1 MNRASRLLLFPI
13 QHPIAI
19 LSIALAVA
27 LAAIISVSRIHP
39 DASLD
44 AMFTGHSAAGA
55 ALSHVMH
62 DFDAVD
68 ELLVLVS
75 LPDQKAQPSPD
86 QLLGFAQR
94 FEDQVKGSKSST
106 GLVDSVIYRADS
118 QTIEYFEKVLVPSA
132 IFYLDD
138 ATFAAAMHRLT
149 REQMQKQIE
158 QDQAMMATPGPAAGA
173 LAKTFMQDPLRLR
186 EFLLDRLKEQAPFH
200 TYQGSDAFLSPD
212 GRNLLIRVRGRKPP
226 DDLDYCQALVREIDA
241 CANRANSDHL
251 TVQLAGS
258 YAIAADSG
266 RAIRSD
272 MISSVTGS
280 IICLQLLFLLAYR
293 GAFRLF
299 IVALAPIALGILLG
313 FGIYAI
319 FHTGLT
325 PLAGVLGGILAGMAI
340 DYSVQ
345 YLSMYE
351 SRRGNGAPAIVAAQ
365 EATVGFTPSPG
376 TPRASFSP
384 SPSTPGEGWGGGRAV
399 DRDPTKN
406 PHPDPPPEYRER
418 GNANANANAV
428 PPYLRATPGV
438 TPAAFAAW
446 ATSVVGFLAIAASS
460 VRMLRDFSILG
471 SIGLAGAFVCVVMLE
486 PMLLS
491 RLDHRP
497 DRIARSYFRFSLAP
511 LLGWIGNHRK
521 LCAGA
526 SILIA
531 LLSAVALVAWRG
543 DLLSFESDLTVMH
556 PRPHPA
562 LAAQDEISKRF
573 GIAPDS
579 IVVYLHAVSDQK
591 LLELSHDVSQRLSTS
606 SVKDA
611 GVARTYGLATL
622 LPDPRVASAR
632 IAATGPAVA
641 ERVVNDF
648 QNVMRDAGFNLDAQ
662 PIKNYSTFLR
672 VLLTRHS
679 PPTIHDML
687 PYQALARTMLP
698 RTAFSS
704 GSEHSSDAITVV
716 FMSHTFS
723 DRAFRDRAVN
733 GVRTALNGRSGATP
747 TGLSIIA
754 FDTEAAVRRDLPIL
768 ACIALIAVAIYL
780 AFHFRSVTNAALA
793 LAPTLFSFLVLL
805 AVMHLAGQKLNMIN
819 LVAVPLLIGI
829 DVDYGIFLVSLAR
842 PKEIHVDGPLIPSPG
857 TPGEG
862 QGGGSSLGR
871 GQPLDPLPSPPP
883 EYREREEEGPRAH
896 PENEKNASAQLANNL
911 SPVCHAVMIC
921 ALATLIGFGSLA
933 WTSVPAIRSLGIA
946 VAVGIGACLFSAM
959 FLLVPIF
966 FMLAGEDSS
975 SR

>member
-13 QHPIAI
+13 QHPVAI
-19 LSIALAVA
+19 LSIALAMA

-106 GLVDSVIYRADS
+106 DLVDSVIYRADS
-118 QTIEYFEKVLVPSA
+118 QTIEYFEKVLVPCA

-158 QDQAMMATPGPAAGA
+158 QDQVMMATPGPAAGA

-226 DDLDYCQALVREIDA
+226 DDLDYCQALVREING

-251 TVQLAGS
+251 AVQLAGS

-272 MISSVTGS
+272 MISGVTGS
-280 IICLQLLFLLAYR
+280 IICLQILFLLAYR

-313 FGIYAI
+313 FGVYAI

-351 SRRGNGAPAIVAAQ
+351 SRRENGAAALLAAK
-365 EATVGFTPSPG
+365 EATVGFTPSPAPG
-376 TPRASFSP
+376 
-384 SPSTPGEGWGGGRAV
+384 TPGEGWGGGRVSALG
-399 DRDPTKN
+399 
-406 PHPDPPPEYRER
+406 PHPGPPPEYRER
-418 GNANANANAV
+418 GNANAV

-438 TPAAFAAW
+438 TPAATAAW

-471 SIGLAGAFVCVVMLE
+471 SIGLAGAFVSVVMLE

-511 LLGWIGNHRK
+511 SLGWIGNHRK

-579 IVVYLHAVSDQK
+579 IVVYLHADSDQK

-622 LPDPRVASAR
+622 LPDPRVAPAR

-648 QNVMRDAGFNLDAQ
+648 QAVMRDAGFNLDAQ

-672 VLLTRHS
+672 VLLTQHS
-679 PPTIHDML
+679 PPTIHDLL

-723 DRAFRDRAVN
+723 DRAFRDRGVN
-733 GVRTALNGRSGATP
+733 GVRTALNGLSGATP

-768 ACIALIAVAIYL
+768 ACIALVAVAIYL

-842 PKEIHVDGPLIPSPG
+842 PKEIHVDGRLIPSPG

-883 EYREREEEGPRAH
+883 EYREREKR
-896 PENEKNASAQLANNL
+896 SLVQLANNL

>member
-1 MNRASRLLLFPI
+1 MSRVSRLLLFPI

-39 DASLD
+39 DASLE
-44 AMFTGHSAAGA
+44 AMFTRHSDAGS

-75 LPDQKAQPSPD
+75 MPDQKAPPNPD

-94 FEDQVKGSKSST
+94 FEDQVKQSKSST
-106 GLVDSVIYRADS
+106 ELVDSVIYRADS

-226 DDLDYCQALVREIDA
+226 DDLDYCQALVREIDG

-251 TVQLAGS
+251 AVQLAGS

-280 IICLQLLFLLAYR
+280 IICLQILFLLAYR

-313 FGIYAI
+313 FGVYAI

-351 SRRGNGAPAIVAAQ
+351 SRRENGAPALTAAK
-365 EATVGFTPSPG
+365 EATLGVMVGALEGGGFTPSHGIP
-376 TPRASFSP
+376 TASFSP
-384 SPSTPGEGWGGGRAV
+384 APGTPGEGWGGGRAV
-399 DRDPTKN
+399 DRDSTEN

-418 GNANANANAV
+418 GNANA
-428 PPYLRATPGV
+428 LRSRLRVTPGV
-438 TPAAFAAW
+438 TPAATAAW

-471 SIGLAGAFVCVVMLE
+471 SIGLAGAFISVVMLE

-491 RLDHRP
+491 RMDWRP
-497 DRIARSYFRFSLAP
+497 ERIARSYFRFSLAP
-511 LLGWIGNHRK
+511 LLRWIGNHRK

-526 SILIA
+526 SILVT

-579 IVVYLHAVSDQK
+579 IVVYLHADSDQK
-591 LLELSHDVSQRLSTS
+591 LVELSHDVSQRLSAS
-606 SVKDA
+606 GAEEA

-622 LPDPRVASAR
+622 LPDPRVAPAR
-632 IAATGPAVA
+632 IAATGPVVA
-641 ERVVNDF
+641 DRVVNDF
-648 QNVMRDAGFNLDAQ
+648 QSVMADAGFNLDAQ

-672 VLLTRHS
+672 VLLTQHA
-679 PPTIHDML
+679 PPTIRDLL
-687 PYQALARTMLP
+687 PYGTLARTMLP
-698 RTAFSS
+698 RAAFSS
-704 GSEHSSDAITVV
+704 NTAHSSDAITVV
-716 FMSHTFS
+716 FMRHTFS
-723 DRAFRDRAVN
+723 DRAYRDRAVN
-733 GVRTALNGRSGATP
+733 GVRTALDGLSGATP
-747 TGLSIIA
+747 TGLSVIA
-754 FDTEAAVRRDLPIL
+754 FDTEAAVRRDLPVL
-768 ACIALIAVAIYL
+768 ACIALAAVALYL
-780 AFHFRSVTNAALA
+780 AVHFRSVTNAALA
-793 LAPTLFSFLVLL
+793 LAPTIFSFLVLL

-842 PKEIHVDGPLIPSPG
+842 SKNIPARLIPSSG

-862 QGGGSSLGR
+862 QGGGRASNCY
-871 GQPLDPLPSPPP
+871 PLPSPPP
-883 EYREREEEGPRAH
+883 EYRERE
-896 PENEKNASAQLANNL
+896 KNSAAQVVKDL

-966 FMLAGEDSS
+966 FMLAREEAS

>member
-1 MNRASRLLLFPI
+1 
-13 QHPIAI
+13 
-19 LSIALAVA
+19 VA

-75 LPDQKAQPSPD
+75 LPDQNAPPNPD

-94 FEDQVKGSKSST
+94 FEDQVKRAPESAD
-106 GLVDSVIYRADS
+106 LVDSVIYRADS
-118 QTIEYFEKVLVPSA
+118 QTIDFFQKILVPSA

-200 TYQGSDAFLSPD
+200 TYQGSDAFLSPN
-212 GRNLLIRVRGRKPP
+212 GRNLLIRVRGRKPT

-241 CANRANSDHL
+241 CANRANWDHL

-266 RAIRSD
+266 CAIRSD

-351 SRRGNGAPAIVAAQ
+351 SRRENGAPALVAAQ
-365 EATVGFTPSPG
+365 EATVGFAPSPG
-376 TPRASFSP
+376 TL
-384 SPSTPGEGWGGGRAV
+384 GEGWGGCRVSALG
-399 DRDPTKN
+399 
-406 PHPDPPPEYRER
+406 PHPNPPPEYRER
-418 GNANANANAV
+418 GNANALR
-428 PPYLRATPGV
+428 PYLRATPGV
-438 TPAAFAAW
+438 TRAAFAAW

-471 SIGLAGAFVCVVMLE
+471 SIGLAGAFVSVVMLE

-491 RLDHRP
+491 RLDRRLQH
-497 DRIARSYFRFSLAP
+497 IARSYFRFSLAP

-579 IVVYLHAVSDQK
+579 IVVYLHADSDQK

-611 GVARTYGLATL
+611 GVARTYGLAAL
-622 LPDPRVASAR
+622 LPDPRVAPAR

-672 VLLTRHS
+672 VLLTQHS
-679 PPTIHDML
+679 PPTIHDLL

-733 GVRTALNGRSGATP
+733 GVRTALNGLSGATP

-768 ACIALIAVAIYL
+768 ACIALVAVAIYL
-780 AFHFRSVTNAALA
+780 ALHFRSVTNAALA

-842 PKEIHVDGPLIPSPG
+842 PQKIRARRSQVSDPVDAVSLIPSSG

-862 QGGGSSLGR
+862 QGGGREAGR
-871 GQPLDPLPSPPP
+871 DESPNPLPSPPP
-883 EYREREEEGPRAH
+883 EYRGRETQSEIV
-896 PENEKNASAQLANNL
+896 KDL

-946 VAVGIGACLFSAM
+946 VAVGIAACLFSAM

-966 FMLAGEDSS
+966 FMLAHEESS

>member
-1 MNRASRLLLFPI
+1 MSRVSRLLLFPI

-19 LSIALAVA
+19 LSIAMAVA

-39 DASLD
+39 DASLE
-44 AMFTGHSAAGA
+44 AMFTRHSAAGS

-75 LPDQKAQPSPD
+75 LPDQKAPPNPD
-86 QLLGFAQR
+86 QLLSFAQR
-94 FEDQVKGSKSST
+94 FDDQIKHSKSST
-106 GLVDSVIYRADS
+106 ELVDSVIYRADS

-149 REQMQKQIE
+149 RQQMQKQIE
-158 QDQAMMATPGPAAGA
+158 QDQAMMAMPGPAAGA

-212 GRNLLIRVRGRKPP
+212 GGSLLIRVRGRKPP
-226 DDLDYCQALVREIDA
+226 DDLDYCQALVREIDG

-280 IICLQLLFLLAYR
+280 IICLQILFLLGYR

-313 FGIYAI
+313 FGVYAI

-345 YLSMYE
+345 YLSLYE
-351 SRRGNGAPAIVAAQ
+351 SRRAKGAPALAAAR
-365 EATVGFTPSPG
+365 EAT
-376 TPRASFSP
+376 
-384 SPSTPGEGWGGGRAV
+384 
-399 DRDPTKN
+399 
-406 PHPDPPPEYRER
+406 
-418 GNANANANAV
+418 
-428 PPYLRATPGV
+428 LGV

-491 RLDHRP
+491 RLDRRP
-497 DRIARSYFRFSLAP
+497 ERIARSYFRFSLAP
-511 LLGWIGNHRK
+511 LLGWIGHNRK

-531 LLSAVALVAWRG
+531 LLSAAALVAWRG

-573 GIAPDS
+573 GVAPDS
-579 IVVYLHAVSDQK
+579 IVVYLHADSDQK
-591 LLELSHDVSQRLSTS
+591 LLELAHDVSQRLSTTS
-606 SVKDA
+606 AQEA
-611 GVARTYGLATL
+611 GVARTYSLATL
-622 LPDPRVASAR
+622 LPDPRVATAR

-648 QNVMRDAGFNLDAQ
+648 QSVMSDAGFNLDAQ

-672 VLLTRHS
+672 VLLTQRA
-679 PPTIHDML
+679 PPTISDLL
-687 PYQALARTMLP
+687 PYGTLARTMLP
-698 RTAFSS
+698 RAAFSS
-704 GSEHSSDAITVV
+704 GGVHSVDAITVV
-716 FMSHTFS
+716 FMRH
-723 DRAFRDRAVN
+723 AFNNRTYRDRAVN
-733 GVRTALNGRSGATP
+733 GVRTALTGLPGATP

-754 FDTEAAVRRDLPIL
+754 FDTEAAVRSDLPVL
-768 ACIALIAVAIYL
+768 ACIALVAVALYL

-793 LAPTLFSFLVLL
+793 LAPTIFSFLVLL

-842 PKEIHVDGPLIPSPG
+842 TQKIPARRSLVDDPASGASLIPSPG

-862 QGGGSSLGR
+862 QGGGR
-871 GQPLDPLPSPPP
+871 APNTDRLPNPSP
-883 EYREREEEGPRAH
+883 EYRGRE
-896 PENEKNASAQLANNL
+896 KQLELARHL

-966 FMLAGEDSS
+966 FMLAREEAS

>member
-1 MNRASRLLLFPI
+1 MNRASRLHLFPI

-39 DASLD
+39 DASLE
-44 AMFTGHSAAGA
+44 AMFTRHSPAGA

-75 LPDQKAQPSPD
+75 LPDQKAQPNPD
-86 QLLGFAQR
+86 QLLSFAQR
-94 FEDQVKGSKSST
+94 FEDQVKRSPTSAKV
-106 GLVDSVIYRADS
+106 VDSVIYRADS
-118 QTIEYFEKVLVPSA
+118 QTIDFFQKVLVPSS

-138 ATFAAAMHRLT
+138 ATFTAAMQRLT

-200 TYQGSDAFLSPD
+200 TYQGSDAFLSTD

-226 DDLDYCQALVREIDA
+226 DDLDYCQSLVKAIDG
-241 CANRANSDHL
+241 CASRANSDHL

-280 IICLQLLFLLAYR
+280 IICLQILFLLAYR

-313 FGIYAI
+313 FGVYAI

-351 SRRGNGAPAIVAAQ
+351 SRRENGATALLAAR
-365 EATVGFTPSPG
+365 E
-376 TPRASFSP
+376 
-384 SPSTPGEGWGGGRAV
+384 ST
-399 DRDPTKN
+399 
-406 PHPDPPPEYRER
+406 
-418 GNANANANAV
+418 
-428 PPYLRATPGV
+428 LGV
-438 TPAAFAAW
+438 TPAATAAW

-471 SIGLAGAFVCVVMLE
+471 SIGLAGAFVSVVMLE

-491 RLDHRP
+491 RLDRRP
-497 DRIARSYFRFSLAP
+497 ERIARSHFRFSLDP
-511 LLGWIGNHRK
+511 LLGWIGSNRK
-521 LCAGA
+521 VCAGT

-531 LLSAVALVAWRG
+531 LLSIIAIVAWRG
-543 DLLSFESDLTVMH
+543 ELLSFESDLTVMH

-562 LAAQDEISKRF
+562 LAAQDEISRRF

-579 IVVYLHAVSDQK
+579 IVVYLHADSEQK
-591 LLELSHDVSQRLSTS
+591 LLELSHDVAQRLSTS
-606 SVKDA
+606 SAQEA
-611 GVARTYGLATL
+611 GVARTYSLATL
-622 LPDPRVASAR
+622 LPDPRVAPTR

-641 ERVVNDF
+641 DRVVNDF
-648 QNVMRDAGFNLDAQ
+648 QSVMRDAGFNLDAQ

-672 VLLTRHS
+672 VLLTQRA
-679 PPTIHDML
+679 PPTISDL
-687 PYQALARTMLP
+687 VPFGTLARTMLP
-698 RTAFSS
+698 RAAFSS
-704 GSEHSSDAITVV
+704 GGVHSADAITVV
-716 FMSHTFS
+716 FTQHAFN
-723 DRAFRDRAVN
+723 DRAYRDRAVN
-733 GVRTALNGRSGATP
+733 GVRAALNGLTGATP
-747 TGLSIIA
+747 TGLSVIA
-754 FDTEAAVRRDLPIL
+754 FDTEAAVRRDLPVL
-768 ACIALIAVAIYL
+768 AFIALIAVAIYL
-780 AFHFRSVTNAALA
+780 AIHFGSLTDATLA
-793 LAPTLFSFLVLL
+793 LAPTIFSFLVLL

-842 PKEIHVDGPLIPSPG
+842 TKEIRARKSQAHNPMVGSPLIPSSG

-862 QGGGSSLGR
+862 QGGGR
-871 GQPLDPLPSPPP
+871 APNNYPLPSPPP
-883 EYREREEEGPRAH
+883 ECRGREEEGPS
-896 PENEKNASAQLANNL
+896 PYEGKETNASVQLVKDL

-921 ALATLIGFGSLA
+921 ALATMIGFGSLA

-966 FMLAGEDSS
+966 FMLASEESS
-975 SR
+975 SH